1 MSLNEIY
8 EQRYAQTQKDKALA
22 RLDREIA
29 KYERKCECILKHR
42 IRDWEKRHL
51 IWKHKPT
58 FDEPKKP
65 VLADILYKEP
75 MIVTVGLAKDMRYLL
90 G

>member
-29 KYERKCECILKHR
+29 KYERKCNCILKHR
-42 IRDWEKRHL
+42 VQDWEKRHL
-51 IWKHKPT
+51 IWKHNPT
-58 FDEPKKP
+58 FEEPKKP
-65 VLADILYKEP
+65 VIADILYREP
-75 MIVTVGLAKDMRYLL
+75 MIVTVGLMKEMRCLL